1 MESLI
6 FIRTKGICNGG
17 MTPQSSKTMDFKLH
31 QLSGSNLTSIF
42 NNAYIEAETIKET
55 EFCAV
60 KGDRTILIIASKDRN
75 VLQFY
80 NCAYFSD
87 SFTKEDANRFA
98 DAINKEMIMLKAYVN
113 DSEDGEISVSLK
125 YNHAILDHE
134 SISAKSIVKLTR
146 MVENHVMATFE
157 IYDEMFLKR
166 K

>member
-1 MESLI
+1 
-6 FIRTKGICNGG
+6 
-17 MTPQSSKTMDFKLH
+17 MDFKLH

-60 KGDRTILIIASKDRN
+60 KGDRMILIIACKEQN

-80 NCAYFSD
+80 NCAYFAD

-98 DAINKEMIMLKAYVN
+98 AAINKEMIMLKAYVN
-113 DSEDGEISVSLK
+113 DSEDGEISISLK

>member
-1 MESLI
+1 
-6 FIRTKGICNGG
+6 
-17 MTPQSSKTMDFKLH
+17 MDFKLH

-42 NNAYIEAETIKET
+42 NNAYIEAEQIQET

-60 KGDRTILIIASKDRN
+60 KGDRTILIIAYSDQN
-75 VLQFY
+75 VLQLQ
-80 NCAYFSD
+80 NWAYFKDDFSR
-87 SFTKEDANRFA
+87 EDANHFA
-98 DAINKEMIMLKAYVN
+98 AAINKQMIMLKAYVN

-146 MVENHVMATFE
+146 MVENHILATFQ

-166 K
+166 Q